1 MRTDTRIDLEMARF
15 EMLRARKPACINAAQ
30 GANGKARQTL
40 NAEKAVS
47 LTLVYSTIEHE
58 SKSGEHNTLPQEAY
72 SYPFSGD

>member
-40 NAEKAVS
+40 DAEKAVS
-47 LTLVYSTIEHE
+47 LTLVYSTI
-58 SKSGEHNTLPQEAY
+58 
-72 SYPFSGD
+72 